1 MSMNSTRL
9 PAEVNR
15 SVTPPVGR
23 PPDQTNPSIDPSFI
37 ASISRAAAGTQ
48 SSRWTRVAGPTSQ
61 PPVTAASAPTA
72 TIDTAVVHTIDQTSP
87 CMSRCDP
94 LSVMTNAIGARN
106 AGSVYFQVCHMVPI
120 VLPPVI
126 AAAATA
132 ARAVG
137 GVTSD
142 NTA

>member
-1 MSMNSTRL
+1 M
-9 PAEVNR
+9 
-15 SVTPPVGR
+15 
-23 PPDQTNPSIDPSFI
+23 
-37 ASISRAAAGTQ
+37 
-48 SSRWTRVAGPTSQ
+48 AGPAIH
-61 PPVTAASAPTA
+61 PPVTAASAATA
-72 TIDTAVVHTIDQTSP
+72 TIDTAVVQTTAQTPP
-87 CMSRCDP
+87 CISRCDP

-106 AGSVYFQVCHMVPI
+106 AGSVYFQACHMVPI

-142 NTA
+142 STA